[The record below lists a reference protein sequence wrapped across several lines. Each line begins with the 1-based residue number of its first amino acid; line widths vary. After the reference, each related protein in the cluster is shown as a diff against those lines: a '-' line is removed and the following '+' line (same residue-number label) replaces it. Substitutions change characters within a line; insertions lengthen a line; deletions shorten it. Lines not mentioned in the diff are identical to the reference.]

1 MPNLIAA
8 AGRNADRGFADAG
21 LFEVGPQY
29 ADDSPSGQ
37 AVVAAGLRIGCTY
50 PRHWGAE
57 RRAVDAY
64 DAKADALAALAVC
77 GAPVDKVQVTDD
89 AVAWFHPGRSG
100 TLRLGPKT
108 ILAHFGEIHPRV
120 LRAMDVDGPAA
131 AFEVFLDAVPRPR
144 AQASRNRTP
153 LQVSDYPAVDRDFA
167 FVLDEAVAGDRIVR
181 AAFSADKALVAGVD
195 VFDVFSGE
203 SIGAG
208 KKSVA
213 ISVRLQPAGRT
224 LTDVQARYFRD
235 WSQDEKAKIGGAA

>member
-1 MPNLIAA
+1 M
-8 AGRNADRGFADAG
+8 
-21 LFEVGPQY
+21 
-29 ADDSPSGQ
+29 
-37 AVVAAGLRIGCTY
+37 
-50 PRHWGAE
+50 
-57 RRAVDAY
+57 
-64 DAKADALAALAVC
+64 
-77 GAPVDKVQVTDD
+77 QVTDD

-108 ILAHFGEIHPRV
+108 ILAYFGEVHPRV
-120 LRAMDVDGPAA
+120 LRAMDVDGPVA

-144 AQASRNRTP
+144 AQVSRNRTP

-167 FVLDEAVAGDRIVR
+167 FVLDEAVAADRIVR
-181 AAFSADKALVAGVD
+181 AAFSADKVLVAGVD

-224 LTDVQARYFRD
+224 LTDAEIEAVSDKIVAAV
-235 WSQDEKAKIGGAA
+235 SKATGATLRG